1 MKDKK
6 LYEIIK
12 ASGIITRNNEI
23 TEEETFTFLIEKD
36 LNNYD
41 IELKSHCMLT
51 RQIDFYNM
59 FCISDYII
67 TKYNIEDFEIERV
80 GEIWL

>member
-1 MKDKK
+1 MKK

-12 ASGIITRNNEI
+12 ASGIITRNNGI
-23 TEEETFTFLIEKD
+23 TEKETFTFLIEKD
-36 LNNYD
+36 LKNFD

-67 TKYNIEDFEIERV
+67 TKCIIEDFEFEKV
-80 GEIWL
+80 GELWL